1 LLWGVEEKTWPKFEV
16 IWSNG
21 LSPAYFLVNLSP
33 ELIFVDAYPLRNK
46 IANEHGELKP
56 VTGLR
61 SHFGYM
67 PGVLWARPGQ
77 NMKSIGILV

>member
-21 LSPAYFLVNLSP
+21 LSPASFLVNLSP
-33 ELIFVDAYPLRNK
+33 ELIFVDAYPLRK
-46 IANEHGELKP
+46 KRANEDGELKP

-61 SHFGYM
+61 NHFWYM
-67 PGVLWARPGQ
+67 SGVLWVRPGQ
-77 NMKSIGILV
+77 NLKSFGVTV